1 MAVTASP
8 SSWGTGGHTKN
19 PKTKS
24 WFREEEILRLM
35 TQVLRKGLTG
45 YGRLAWPGGL
55 WLSLAEVLA
64 GQFSWTVILVL

>member
-1 MAVTASP
+1 
-8 SSWGTGGHTKN
+8 
-19 PKTKS
+19 
-24 WFREEEILRLM
+24 M

-55 WLSLAEVLA
+55 WLLLAEVLA